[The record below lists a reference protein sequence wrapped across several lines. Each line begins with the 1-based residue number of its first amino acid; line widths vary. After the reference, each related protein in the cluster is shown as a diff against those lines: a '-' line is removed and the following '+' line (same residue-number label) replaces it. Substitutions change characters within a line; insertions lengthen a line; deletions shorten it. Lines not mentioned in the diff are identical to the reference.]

1 MRAVPTPWRSRA
13 AAATLA
19 VAVHGGVLVLLGLA
33 GSVELEPMQP
43 LRVLQT
49 QLVSLPAAVAPAPV
63 PPAAPEP
70 PPVSEP
76 VRDRQAELAL
86 KRAEQQRQRA
96 QQRERERQR
105 QQAELERR
113 QRDEQLRQAAAERAE
128 AARQAA
134 LAQAALARAA
144 QDAALNDAFQ
154 PITKRAPHYPQRALE
169 KGIQGE
175 CTVGYSVNAQ
185 GRVENPRVVGECH
198 PLLIQPSLSAA
209 LGFRYQPRI
218 LDGRPVAVPD
228 VHNTFHYRIE

>member
-63 PPAAPEP
+63 PPAVPEP

-76 VRDRQAELAL
+76 VHDRQAELAL

-134 LAQAALARAA
+134 LAQAAQEGAV
-144 QDAALNDAFQ
+144 DDVFQ
-154 PITKRAPHYPQRALE
+154 PIAKRAPRYPQRALE

-175 CTVGYSVNAQ
+175 CTVGYTVNAL
-185 GRVENPRVVGECH
+185 GRVEHPRVVGECH
-198 PLLIQPSLSAA
+198 PLLVQPSLSAA

>member
-134 LAQAALARAA
+134 LAQAA
-144 QDAALNDAFQ
+144 QDGAVDDAFQ
-154 PITKRAPHYPQRALE
+154 PIAKRAPRYPQRALE

-175 CTVGYSVNAQ
+175 CTVGYTVNAL